1 MRGWGRSANLHCRSS
16 AGAGVTGRMNLQRTI
31 KATIRHGEQSGYV
44 AECLEIPV
52 VTQGKTLD
60 EVTRNL
66 HEAVELHLEGG
77 ILSELGLAPSPT
89 IVVTQ
94 TTWTV

>member
-1 MRGWGRSANLHCRSS
+1 M
-16 AGAGVTGRMNLQRTI
+16 TNLQHTI
-31 KATIRHGEQSGYV
+31 KAVIRYGEQSGFV

-66 HEAVELHLEGG
+66 REAVELHLEGED
-77 ILSELGLAPSPT
+77 LRELGLAPSPT
-89 IVVTQ
+89 ILVTFEMEAHPA
-94 TTWTV
+94 TA